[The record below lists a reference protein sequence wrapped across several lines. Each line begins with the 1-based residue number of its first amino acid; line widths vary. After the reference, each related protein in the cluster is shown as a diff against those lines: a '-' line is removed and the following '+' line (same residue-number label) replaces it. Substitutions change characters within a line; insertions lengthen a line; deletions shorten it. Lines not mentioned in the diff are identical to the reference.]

1 MLIALI
7 AIAAVLLLL
16 VSLLVL
22 PIKLILTAKDDVRLE
37 MRVAFLRF
45 LLYPAKKRKR
55 RKKRKKKTYT
65 DEKPVTGIKPVDKKI
80 EAMSLRDELRLV
92 RALLQTV
99 VRRRKK
105 WLRLHAARLHIRVA
119 TGDAAATAVLYGVV
133 CQSLSYLLALL
144 DGVARVKAREPDV
157 SVIADFEGER
167 PSADVKII
175 LSLRVIDVLIAA
187 RHLARADK
195 EKRQKQQQSADDEKG
210 N

>member
-7 AIAAVLLLL
+7 AIVVVLLLL
-16 VSLLVL
+16 ALLLAL
-22 PIKLILTAKDDVRLE
+22 PIKLILTAKESVRLE
-37 MRVAFLRF
+37 ARVAFLRF
-45 LLYPAKKRKR
+45 PLYPVKKKKRAR
-55 RKKRKKKTYT
+55 KRKKKVYT
-65 DEKPVTGIKPVDKKI
+65 DKKKVTGIAPVDKKI

-157 SVIADFEGER
+157 AVIADFEGER

-187 RHLARADK
+187 RHLAKSDK
-195 EKRQKQQQSADDEKG
+195 EEQQKQQQHAEDEKG

>member
-16 VSLLVL
+16 VTLLAL
-22 PIKLILTAKDDVRLE
+22 PVRLILTAKDSVRLE
-37 MRVAFLRF
+37 LRTAFLRF
-45 LLYPAKKRKR
+45 ALYPAKKRKR
-55 RKKRKKKTYT
+55 ARKRKKKVYT
-65 DEKPVTGIKPVDKKI
+65 DKKKVTGIAPVDKKI
-80 EAMSLRDELRLV
+80 EEASLRDELRLV

-119 TGDAAATAVLYGVV
+119 TGDAAATAVLYGAV

-167 PSADVKII
+167 PSADVKIV

-187 RHLARADK
+187 RHLAKADK
-195 EKRQKQQQSADDEKG
+195 EEQQKQQHAEDEKG